1 MRPFALCSLSL
12 LLALGLASACAHT
25 GTRDYAAS
33 APPDAVRHL
42 PEPFPNAYIGMPY
55 ADWRAAHPE
64 QPAPDAGGFDFR
76 IVITQPNP
84 LPGVTEVTW
93 YFDTDTAGQPLYEAI
108 VDYGPN
114 ADRLAAA
121 IARLGPPNS
130 GDEWMHPTS
139 MGYPI
144 RLWAFSTKLVVAAGM
159 PGTEWDGEW

>member
-1 MRPFALCSLSL
+1 MRAFALRTTTLI
-12 LLALGLASACAHT
+12 LALGLLAACAHT

-42 PEPFPNAYIGMPY
+42 PEPFANTYIGMPY

-64 QPAPDAGGFDFR
+64 LPAPDADGFSFR
-76 IVITQPNP
+76 IVITQPDP

-93 YFDTDTAGQPLYEAI
+93 YFDTDAAGQPLYEAI

-114 ADRLAAA
+114 ADRRAAA

-130 GDEWMHPTS
+130 GDEWTHATS

-144 RLWAFSTKLVVAAGM
+144 KLWAFSTKLVVAAAM